1 MESTLN
7 FINKFTDL
15 VRDHVRETNDCIGK
29 DVVDSTATKSGICV
43 DKVKQAYGA
52 KFSMLGHAYKP
63 NEVKQLESFNE
74 DVLVCQGSN
83 GLFFV
88 PVSEMV
94 ALGGS
99 VILVSSRLGQ
109 QENGSMARRREE
121 VFAKFYKTQEAI
133 RKSLPTVGDAK
144 SGRKKKKLHLFY

>member
-29 DVVDSTATKSGICV
+29 DIVDSTATKSGICV
-43 DKVKQAYGA
+43 DKVKLAYGA
-52 KFSMLGHAYKP
+52 KFSMLGNVYKP

-74 DVLVCQGSN
+74 DVLVGQGHN

-88 PVSEMV
+88 PVSDLE

-99 VILVSSRLGQ
+99 VILVRSKLGQ

-121 VFAKFYKTQEAI
+121 VFAKFYKTQDAI
-133 RKSLPTVGDAK
+133 RKSLPTVGESK
-144 SGRKKKKLHLFY
+144 PGRKKKLHLFY